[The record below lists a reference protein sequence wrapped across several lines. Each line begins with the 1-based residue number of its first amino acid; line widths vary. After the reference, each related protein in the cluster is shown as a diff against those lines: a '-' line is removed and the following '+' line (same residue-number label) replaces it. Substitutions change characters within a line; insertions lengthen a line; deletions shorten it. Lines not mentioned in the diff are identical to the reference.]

1 MGKNFKRRLLVVAG
15 VASVILGVVGIF
27 VPVLPTT
34 PFLLLAAFCFVR
46 SSARLNRWLLSNQ
59 ILGEYVRNY
68 IEKRGM
74 TFRLKIITL
83 LLLWTSI
90 GLSIAFGVQH
100 ILLRTLLFLVAIGVT
115 AHILL
120 IKTIRENKSKTPD

>member
-1 MGKNFKRRLLVVAG
+1 MDRNLKRRLLVVAG
-15 VASVILGVVGIF
+15 VASVVVGVVGIF

-46 SSARLNRWLLSNQ
+46 SSERLNHWLLHNR

-74 TFRLKIITL
+74 PLRLKIATI
-83 LLLWTSI
+83 LLLWVSI
-90 GLSIAFGVQH
+90 SLSITFGVHH
-100 ILLRTLLFLVAIGVT
+100 IALRSLLVLVAIGVT
-115 AHILL
+115 THILL
-120 IKTIRENKSKTPD
+120 IKTTKSE